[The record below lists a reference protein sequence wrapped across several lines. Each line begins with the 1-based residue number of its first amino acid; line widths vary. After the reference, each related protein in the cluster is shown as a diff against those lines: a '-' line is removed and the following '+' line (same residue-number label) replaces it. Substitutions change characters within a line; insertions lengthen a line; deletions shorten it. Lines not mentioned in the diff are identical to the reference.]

1 MLASHNN
8 FRLKFRTRRDPHQ
21 SIAIPKTAIK
31 IVKNY
36 EVRMYSNLTRKQIFR
51 PKESLPVEKIDFDTR
66 ILYNNGKWYRCVPY
80 EMPKARE
87 NQARGGIISLN
98 PGVRTFQTGYSPD
111 AVVYNF
117 GEKDFQRVY
126 RLILAIHRLTS
137 KLCTKKVNCPTTTRR
152 EERRVIVYEKL
163 FNAYKEQSRI

>member
-137 KLCTKKVNCPTTTRR
+137 KLCTKK
-152 EERRVIVYEKL
+152 
-163 FNAYKEQSRI
+163 